1 MKLADR
7 MNRLGTETAFEVLAR
22 ARALEA
28 QGRSIVHLE
37 IGEPDFDTPKHVV
50 EAGVTALRGGETHYG
65 PAAGLPVLRDAIA
78 RHVAKTRNC
87 VVTPEQVLVTPGGKP
102 VMFYAMLA
110 LLQPGDE
117 AIYPNPGFPIYE
129 SMIRYTGATAV
140 AAPLRAENGFRMD
153 MAEVARLT
161 NGKTRLLVCNSPG
174 NPCGGVWTREDVE
187 SLVALMRA
195 NPGLHVLTDEIYWR
209 ILYDGEHVS
218 PLSYKEVADRV
229 ILLDGFSKAYAMT
242 GWRLGFGVMHPSLL
256 KACVQLQI
264 NCASCT
270 ASFTQIAGAAALDG
284 PQDAVD
290 TMVAEFRRRRDFL
303 VEGLNEIPGFRC
315 QSPGGAFYVFPDIR
329 GTGRTSA
336 EVQHT
341 LLNDAGVAALSGT
354 AFGAHGEGFV
364 RFSYANSMANLER
377 ALKAI
382 GNVFG

>member
-1 MKLADR
+1 MKLAER

-303 VEGLNEIPGFRC
+303 VEGLNKIPGFRC